1 MFTHGSMS
9 GYEIM
14 TDRIIVSPDGKSL
27 TIGEMEDIFD
37 RAGAVNETI
46 FRRLEFNQVIQ
57 YTKGIGVDI
66 GCGLNKI
73 HSSAIGIDFQL
84 GDKDFGYP
92 FGANIK
98 VAKNKDRL
106 LLPWF
111 KDESLDFVFSSHC
124 LEHFSKPSETI
135 REIFRLLKPGG
146 YLILILPDMRFYP
159 KKGEA
164 RANPDHSWD
173 CYPAVLVDIVNNVGR
188 FKVVQLDTLHDKLK
202 DVELTPRDRKIA
214 HAYGHESLNFSFE
227 GIFQKL

>member
-1 MFTHGSMS
+1 MS
-9 GYEIM
+9 GHKTVI
-14 TDRIIVSPDGKSL
+14 DRVIISPEGKSL
-27 TIGEMEDIFD
+27 TISDMEGIFD

-57 YTKGIGVDI
+57 FTKGVGIDI

-73 HSSAIGIDFQL
+73 HSAAIGIDFQL

-98 VAKNKDRL
+98 VPKNKDWL
-106 LLPWF
+106 PLPWF

-124 LEHFSKPSETI
+124 LEHFSKPKEAV

-146 YLILILPDMRFYP
+146 YLVLILPDMRYYP

-164 RANPDHSWD
+164 RANPDHEWD
-173 CYPAVLVDIVNNVGR
+173 CYPQVLVDIVTSMATC
-188 FKVVQLDTLHDKLK
+188 KIIQLDTLHEKLK
-202 DVELTPRDRKIA
+202 KLESTPRDERIA
-214 HAYGHESLNFSFE
+214 AGYGHKSLNFSFE
-227 GIFQKL
+227 GVFQRL